1 MGLFNAVMTLSGA
14 ADTDLIE
21 HERLARHTTYRI
33 GGRAALFITCHS
45 YHALRRALTVLDR
58 EGVPW
63 VIIGKGSNLL
73 VADDGY
79 DGAVLTLGR
88 EFSRTVLAEDGVTM
102 TVGAGVILARL
113 VNEAYTK
120 GLSGLEFAV
129 GIPGTLGGAISMNA
143 GSRTEWISSVVE
155 DVVTFKVGEGIRHYA
170 AGDVTWGYRETS
182 LPRDEIVLEATLR
195 LTPGSK
201 ADIREKLERNLNRR
215 RHTQPIGSATCGSV
229 FKNPPGRSVG
239 KMIDDCGLAGF
250 SVGGA
255 EVSTVHANFIVNTG
269 TATAAD
275 VAAVIKHVYG
285 EVRDVYGIE
294 LQPEVKFLGF

>member
-1 MGLFNAVMTLSGA
+1 MGLFNAVMSLSGS

-21 HERLARHTTYRI
+21 HERLARHTSYRI
-33 GGRAALFITCHS
+33 GGRAALFLVCHS
-45 YHALRRALTVLDR
+45 YHALRRALGVLDA

-73 VADDGY
+73 VADEGY
-79 DGAVLTLGR
+79 DGAVVTLGR

-102 TVGAGVILARL
+102 TVGGGALLARL
-113 VNEAYTK
+113 VNEAFTK
-120 GLSGLEFAV
+120 GLTGLEFAV
-129 GIPGTLGGAISMNA
+129 GIPGTFGGAVSMNA
-143 GSRTEWISSVVE
+143 GTRDEWISGVLR

-170 AGDVTWGYRETS
+170 ASDVAWGYRFSS
-182 LPRDEIVLEATLR
+182 LPRDEIVLEATLS
-195 LTPGSK
+195 LAPGQK
-201 ADIREKLERNLNRR
+201 ADIRAKMEQSLSRR

-229 FKNPPGRSVG
+229 FKNPPGMSVG
-239 KMIDDCGLAGF
+239 KMIEDCGLKGF

-255 EVSTVHANFIVNTG
+255 EVSTVHGNFIVNTG

-275 VAAVIKHVYG
+275 VAAVIRHVYE
-285 EVRDVYGIE
+285 EVRSAYGVE

>member
-170 AGDVTWGYRETS
+170 AGDVAWGYRETS

-215 RHTQPIGSATCGSV
+215 RRTQPIGSATCGSV

-285 EVRDVYGIE
+285 EVRDAYGIE